1 MKRLTLDEFRR
12 HRHDF
17 DQLVAETSEIDTY
30 CSSSYWVIPATQALF
45 PDHDPWIWRAETTE
59 GYVTLAKGYHARIG
73 HYLQPLEASW
83 GLASPLIGTD
93 VEALTDELARE
104 LQQYHHEWEMLFL
117 SGLFQ
122 ESPQFQQLMNA
133 FRPEYA
139 LGVGPSMSRHVA
151 SLEGGFEGY
160 FSRRNSK
167 FRSNMRRAER
177 RADEDGIHT
186 EYVADVPKAD
196 WREVFERILGIE
208 SHSWKAEEDSG
219 IIGGPMRDFYR
230 RMMPFLAEDDALR
243 VVFVTLDGVDIA
255 YCFGGVFGS
264 LYRGL
269 QLSYHDDY
277 SEYSAGNLAQL
288 EMIRGL
294 CREGLETY
302 DMGQAMDYKS
312 RWADDTRTSVALIV
326 RK

>member
-1 MKRLTLDEFRR
+1 MQRLTLDELRE

-17 DQLVAETSEIDTY
+17 DRFVAETPSIDTY
-30 CSSSYWVIPATQALF
+30 CSSSYWIVPATRALF
-45 PDHDPWIWRAETTE
+45 PDHDPWIWRSETTD
-59 GYVTLAKGYHARIG
+59 GYVALAKGYHARIG

-83 GLASPLIGTD
+83 GLAAPLIGRD
-93 VEALTDELARE
+93 IAALAEEFARE
-104 LQQYHHEWEMLFL
+104 LHQYHHEWEMLFL
-117 SGLFQ
+117 SGVFQ
-122 ESPQFQQLMNA
+122 ESPQFEHLMEA
-133 FRPEYA
+133 FRTEYA

-151 SLEGGFEGY
+151 SLDGGFEGY
-160 FSRRNSK
+160 VSRRSSK

-177 RADEDGIHT
+177 QAEEAGVESEYLDDVGEDRAR
-186 EYVADVPKAD
+186 DVFD
-196 WREVFERILGIE
+196 RILRVE

-219 IIGGPMRDFYR
+219 IIAGPMRDFYR
-230 RMMPFLAEDDALR
+230 RMVPMLAEDGALR
-243 VVFVTLDGVDIA
+243 VVFLTLDGVDIA
-255 YCFGGVFGS
+255 YCFGGLFDG

-277 SEYSAGNLAQL
+277 SDYSPGNLAQL
-288 EMIRGL
+288 EMLRGL
-294 CREGLETY
+294 CDEGIATY